1 MLNKKRVAI
10 LKMFWV
16 VEDSLYYL
24 GFKKVGDK
32 IESLED
38 WTYSKLYQY
47 KWFRA

>member
-10 LKMFWV
+10 LKIFWA

-24 GFKKVGDK
+24 GFKKTGDK
-32 IESLED
+32 VEELED

-47 KWFRA
+47 KWFRD

>member
-1 MLNKKRVAI
+1 MLRNLI
-10 LKMFWV
+10 LKIFWA

-24 GFKKVGDK
+24 GFKKAGDK